1 MRHWTTILNSYPRH
15 GLSSGAETYTLDAD
29 EIQSLP
35 NPEGRDE
42 TMTVKRYRKKPVVI
56 KAIQFAKDRNNEME
70 VRDFLG
76 DAFQGVGN
84 RMGLGIATLEGPLFA
99 APGDYIIKGVTG
111 EFYPCK
117 PHIFA
122 LTYEEV
128 GDAGKAPVAS

>member
-1 MRHWTTILNSYPRH
+1 
-15 GLSSGAETYTLDAD
+15 
-29 EIQSLP
+29 
-35 NPEGRDE
+35 
-42 TMTVKRYRKKPVVI
+42 MTVKRYRKKPVVI
-56 KAIQFAKDRNNEME
+56 KAIQFAKDRHNEME

-76 DAFQGVGN
+76 DTFQGVGN

-117 PHIFA
+117 SHIFA

-128 GDAGKAPVAS
+128 GAIAGE

>member
-1 MRHWTTILNSYPRH
+1 
-15 GLSSGAETYTLDAD
+15 
-29 EIQSLP
+29 
-35 NPEGRDE
+35 
-42 TMTVKRYRKKPVVI
+42 MTVKRYRKKPVVI

-117 PHIFA
+117 SHLFA

-128 GDAGKAPVAS
+128 GRPLPASKRGCRQSTSDIT